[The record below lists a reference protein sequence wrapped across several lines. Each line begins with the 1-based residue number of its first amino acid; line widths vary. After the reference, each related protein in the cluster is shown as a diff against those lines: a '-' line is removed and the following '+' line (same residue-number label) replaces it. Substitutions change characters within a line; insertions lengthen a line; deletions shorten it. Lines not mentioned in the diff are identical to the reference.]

1 MVKGG
6 HARPSSRSSAD
17 WSRVMWR
24 TVGFVL
30 ALALT
35 VGGAGWLVFQ
45 LFIAE
50 EFSRNLVVAA
60 AICSRWVSTGCGP
73 ITFQVIKG
81 EGRVLA
87 CSLRPKTERVRR
99 HRSAIGRV

>member
-1 MVKGG
+1 
-6 HARPSSRSSAD
+6 
-17 WSRVMWR
+17 MWR

-35 VGGAGWLVFQ
+35 VGGAGRLVFQ

-60 AICSRWVSTGCGP
+60 AIL
-73 ITFQVIKG
+73 
-81 EGRVLA
+81 LA
-87 CSLRPKTERVRR
+87 KSPKTQSTEVAGNIGTEQRKPK
-99 HRSAIGRV
+99 RSARHWHDWRA

>member
-1 MVKGG
+1 
-6 HARPSSRSSAD
+6 
-17 WSRVMWR
+17 MWR

-60 AICSRWVSTGCGP
+60 AIL
-73 ITFQVIKG
+73 
-81 EGRVLA
+81 LA
-87 CSLRPKTERVRR
+87 MGVHWLWTD
-99 HRSAIGRV
+99 